1 MFGATA
7 AVDDGN
13 ADPGDRG
20 WSHKLERLQPPP
32 EATPR
37 SHPPKPP
44 PELSV
49 QRGDDVGY
57 QIVGVLDAG

>member
-13 ADPGDRG
+13 ADPRARG

-32 EATPR
+32 EATP
-37 SHPPKPP
+37 PKP
-44 PELSV
+44 LSV
-49 QRGDDVGY
+49 QRGDDVGH